1 MAAPVP
7 ALRILLLLLLLLP
20 PPPGA
25 HGEVCTASH
34 GLSLFPESCP
44 DFCCGTC
51 YDQYCCSDV
60 LKKFVWTKERCAV
73 PEASVPAS
81 VEPVEQLGSA
91 LRFRPGYSDPMLGD
105 LSWDSREETVRNK
118 LPEGH
123 RRRSGFLGLWQQGGD
138 WGQLSCTCDSP
149 RHEAAGWS
157 LDSDGSTY
165 AWPRTPAAGGCHPWQ
180 GL

>member
-1 MAAPVP
+1 M
-7 ALRILLLLLLLLP
+7 
-20 PPPGA
+20 
-25 HGEVCTASH
+25 
-34 GLSLFPESCP
+34 
-44 DFCCGTC
+44 
-51 YDQYCCSDV
+51 

-91 LRFRPGYSDPMLGD
+91 LRFRPGYSDPMLG
-105 LSWDSREETVRNK
+105 
-118 LPEGH
+118 
-123 RRRSGFLGLWQQGGD
+123 
-138 WGQLSCTCDSP
+138 
-149 RHEAAGWS
+149 HEAAGWS